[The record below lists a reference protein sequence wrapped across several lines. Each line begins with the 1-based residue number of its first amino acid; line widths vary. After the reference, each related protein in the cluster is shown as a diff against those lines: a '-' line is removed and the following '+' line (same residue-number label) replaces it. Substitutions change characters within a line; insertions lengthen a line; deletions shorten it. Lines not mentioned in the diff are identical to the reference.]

1 MHLFMHQWSLIMIGI
16 QLWRICDF
24 FFQVH
29 DVNEKIRKKWILVT
43 SSHLLWSGV
52 YVGNLVMIHL
62 IFFPKSALWKK
73 TGKKTGKKWTK
84 MITSG
89 HPCWWKVYDGDFVNC
104 WFILSPPRGKENG
117 KKTKKKKKS
126 SILIGSLYWQLW
138 DFSIYLPIFMS
149 SLEKKTDRKRGKKT
163 KKSSP
168 LVTNSHHYCS
178 EVNVGDLMIFLFV

>member
-1 MHLFMHQWSLIMIGI
+1 MTKTLRRWLYSFAKISVVFKSMFEKKLRRKMHLFMHQWSLIMIGI

-73 TGKKTGKKWTK
+73 TGKKTGKKMDKNDHQWSSMLMK
-84 MITSG
+84 SL
-89 HPCWWKVYDGDFVNC
+89 WWRFCELLIYSK
-104 WFILSPPRGKENG
+104 SPQGE
-117 KKTKKKKKS
+117 
-126 SILIGSLYWQLW
+126 
-138 DFSIYLPIFMS
+138 
-149 SLEKKTDRKRGKKT
+149 RKR
-163 KKSSP
+163 
-168 LVTNSHHYCS
+168 
-178 EVNVGDLMIFLFV
+178 